1 VDKIA
6 SATSVMAATNPIFFP
21 TFFIAFQPAA
31 RILPTD
37 PFTGILF

>member
-6 SATSVMAATNPIFFP
+6 SATSVMAATNPILFP
-21 TFFIAFQPAA
+21 TFFISFQPAA

-37 PFTGILF
+37 TVTGVLF